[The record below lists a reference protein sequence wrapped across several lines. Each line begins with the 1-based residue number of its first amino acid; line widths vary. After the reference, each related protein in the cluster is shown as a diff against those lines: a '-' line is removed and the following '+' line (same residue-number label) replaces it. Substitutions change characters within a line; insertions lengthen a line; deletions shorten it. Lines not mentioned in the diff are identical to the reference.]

1 MPRPRKGA
9 WPHSYSE
16 AERIAL
22 VTEIERRFRA
32 GEGSIRAIASQLGT
46 CEASYH
52 NWTKAGIRA
61 NQSPQVRRYEPLE
74 RERILAEIGR
84 LEATGLSLTAACE
97 AAGVSIRSL
106 RRWQMP
112 PDGEIRLRPVEVTA
126 VAPVETPA
134 RAPAP
139 QLALSL
145 LAPGG
150 YRLEGLSVESAAAL
164 LRALA

>member
-9 WPHSYSE
+9 WPRSYSE
-16 AERIAL
+16 ADRVAL

-32 GEGSIRAIASQLGT
+32 GEGSIKAIAAQLGT

-52 NWTKAGIRA
+52 NWTKAGVKA
-61 NQSPQVRRYEPLE
+61 NQPPQVRRYEPLE
-74 RERILAEIGR
+74 RERILAEIGH
-84 LEATGLSLTAACE
+84 LESTGLSLTAACE

-106 RRWQMP
+106 RRWQVP
-112 PDGEIRLRPVEVTA
+112 PDSEIRLRPVEVTDVVP
-126 VAPVETPA
+126 VAAPA
-134 RAPAP
+134 LAPAP

-145 LAPGG
+145 VAPGG

>member
-9 WPHSYSE
+9 WPRSYS
-16 AERIAL
+16 AADRVAL

-32 GEGSIRAIASQLGT
+32 GEGSIRAIATQLGT

-52 NWTKAGIRA
+52 NWTKAGIKA
-61 NQSPQVRRYEPLE
+61 NQPPQVRRYEPLE

-84 LEATGLSLTAACE
+84 LESTGLSLTAACE

-106 RRWQMP
+106 RRWRVP
-112 PDGEIRLRPVEVTA
+112 PYGEIRLRPVEVTA
-126 VAPVETPA
+126 VVPIAAPDP
-134 RAPAP
+134 APAQQP
-139 QLALSL
+139 ALSL
-145 LAPGG
+145 VAPGG
-150 YRLEGLSVESAAAL
+150 YRLEGLSIESAAAL